1 MNVRLLIIMLSLVL
15 GAGVTGCGDDGE
27 QSQSIANRP
36 KKKKKKKKK
45 KGQKAR
51 KATAASAEDLQR
63 VPPRFKE
70 ISWEEQAKITFDD
83 VEIRDP
89 FHPFV
94 DDLRVEALEEKEQ
107 KITELATAIDGAE
120 VGEIKLTTL
129 LTGTAPHKAMVK
141 DGRGMGHVLVV
152 GDIVGRRPPMRV
164 VRITRNELILRPLE
178 KLAGD
183 TASADIVLELR
194 TQEELR
200 EQLQ

>member
-1 MNVRLLIIMLSLVL
+1 MLSFGL
-15 GAGVTGCGDDGE
+15 GFGTSGCDDGGD
-27 QSQSIANRP
+27 QTTSIANRP

-45 KGQKAR
+45 KGKKVR
-51 KATAASAEDLQR
+51 KAVAASASDMQR
-63 VPPRFKE
+63 VPARFRE
-70 ISWEEQAKITFDD
+70 IDWEAVSKVSFDD
-83 VEIRDP
+83 VEMRDP
-89 FHPFV
+89 FHPYV
-94 DDLRVEALEEKEQ
+94 DDLRVEALEEREQ

-120 VGEIKLTTL
+120 VGEIKLTAL

-164 VRITRNELILRPLE
+164 IRITRNELILRPLE
-178 KLAGD
+178 KPSDD
-183 TASADIVLELR
+183 TISADIVLELL